1 MAADYDINGVN
12 AGIDAGQLFNNLE
25 NTFIANRKEI
35 FAGAMK
41 AEDWRGE
48 VLNRFRAYNEAN
60 SVAALNALSEARR
73 LTEEQ
78 IGISFNSGVEL
89 AQRHLQA
96 VKKPKENEAK
106 EFLQT
111 VLNGAVSGAMAGL
124 ISTSVYALQQAQNQ
138 YLNIAYTVNPGA
150 EDMGRE
156 IDRAQAVWL
165 KRGIPGAKTAA
176 GDKEMSAQAE
186 FILRD
191 NSHSALV
198 QAEGRTAALAGVAL
212 VLISSHPSSCPLCL
226 PWQNKVVIDDVNND
240 GKPDGK
246 HELLSNAVSEGF
258 WHYNCRHEVIPY
270 IEGVTNPEYYKRNT
284 ATPRETA
291 MRYAVEQEQRYNER
305 NIREWKRV
313 EAGAVDETLRRNAGA
328 RVEEWQARQRN
339 LAKVAKAEGIPYY
352 RQYAREQPGGE
363 TKPTLK
369 LNEGTYSGLTTTKSD
384 GTINPTIETRSHT
397 KGKPT
402 AIIGGQDLN
411 KKQRKIDKQL
421 KRYDSKAT
429 FRKRDVSMKDLS
441 ALTAMNSVE
450 YSMFTKGGERL
461 IIRGNDW
468 KVGIT
473 IETAREMAKEGW
485 TWSGHTHLGT
495 DLAYLTPS
503 KGDLNILEAFGQDK
517 SVIYNQAGEHQVI
530 KRRKE

>member
-41 AEDWRGE
+41 TEDWRGE

-363 TKPTLK
+363 TKPTL
-369 LNEGTYSGLTTTKSD
+369 TPMSKSLAN
-384 GTINPTIETRSHT
+384 IEPTEYNIKQEERRIDLIRQYRETVKEEKVTEIGFSNYEKVMREA
-397 KGKPT
+397 KEK
-402 AIIGGQDLN
+402 IIGVKIMGGN
-411 KKQRKIDKQL
+411 KVESIAKHLVDRIIGSEKEKRLGVSIEKVISVL
-421 KRYDSKAT
+421 KNGEIVKREKTSIRLYYDGAE
-429 FRKRDVSMKDLS
+429 VSYNP
-441 ALTAMNSVE
+441 LT
-450 YSMFTKGGERL
+450 L
-461 IIRGNDW
+461 
-468 KVGIT
+468 KVIQCNPKT
-473 IETAREMAKEGW
+473 
-485 TWSGHTHLGT
+485 
-495 DLAYLTPS
+495 
-503 KGDLNILEAFGQDK
+503 
-517 SVIYNQAGEHQVI
+517 
-530 KRRKE
+530 

>member
-41 AEDWRGE
+41 TEDWRGE

-246 HELLSNAVSEGF
+246 HELLSTAVSEGF

-270 IEGVTNPEYYKRNT
+270 IEGETNPNYYKRNT
-284 ATPRETA
+284 ASPKETA

-313 EAGAVDETLRRNAGA
+313 EAGAMDETLRRNARM
-328 RVEEWQARQRN
+328 RVEEWQAKQRA
-339 LAKVAKAEGIPYY
+339 LAKVAKEEGIPYY
-352 RQYAREQPGGE
+352 RQYAREQIGGE
-363 TKPTLK
+363 SKP
-369 LNEGTYSGLTTTKSD
+369 SLTPMSKSLAN
-384 GTINPTIETRSHT
+384 IEPTEYNIKKEERRIDLIRQYKETVDKGEVTDVGFSNYEKVMQEAKEKIIGVRLANGEKVESIAKHLVDRIIGSEKEERLGVSIDKVIETLE
-397 KGKPT
+397 KGKFND
-402 AIIGGQDLN
+402 I
-411 KKQRKIDKQL
+411 KIDK
-421 KRYDSKAT
+421 
-429 FRKRDVSMKDLS
+429 FGRKSIK
-441 ALTAMNSVE
+441 
-450 YSMFTKGGERL
+450 F
-461 IIRGNDW
+461 
-468 KVGIT
+468 
-473 IETAREMAKEGW
+473 
-485 TWSGHTHLGT
+485 
-495 DLAYLTPS
+495 
-503 KGDLNILEAFGQDK
+503 
-517 SVIYNQAGEHQVI
+517 IYNNIEVTFNPDTKIIIQANP
-530 KRRKE
+530 RSRK

>member
-41 AEDWRGE
+41 TEDWRGE

-78 IGISFNSGVEL
+78 ISISFNSGVEL

-111 VLNGAVSGAMAGL
+111 VLNGAVAGTMAGL
-124 ISTSVYALQQAQNQ
+124 ISTSVYALQQAQSQ
-138 YLNIAYTVNPGA
+138 YLNIAYRVNPNA
-150 EDMGRE
+150 EVLGRE

-246 HELLSNAVSEGF
+246 HELLSTAVSEGF

-270 IEGVTNPEYYKRNT
+270 IEGETNPDYYKRNT

-313 EAGAVDETLRRNAGA
+313 EAGAMDETLRRNARM
-328 RVEEWQARQRN
+328 RVEEWQAKQRA
-339 LAKVAKAEGIPYY
+339 LAKVAKEEGIPYY
-352 RQYAREQPGGE
+352 RQYAREQIGGE
-363 TKPTLK
+363 TKPVFK
-369 LNEGTYSGLTTTKSD
+369 LDKEKYTSLTERANSAKISISGATDLESQIKEDNIAEKLYDGIRNNKSD
-384 GTINPTIETRSHT
+384 V
-397 KGKPT
+397 
-402 AIIGGQDLN
+402 
-411 KKQRKIDKQL
+411 KKISENLGIDEKE
-421 KRYDSKAT
+421 
-429 FRKRDVSMKDLS
+429 V
-441 ALTAMNSVE
+441 
-450 YSMFTKGGERL
+450 
-461 IIRGNDW
+461 
-468 KVGIT
+468 
-473 IETAREMAKEGW
+473 ARIKN
-485 TWSGHTHLGT
+485 
-495 DLAYLTPS
+495 YLFV
-503 KGDLNILEAFGQDK
+503 D
-517 SVIYNQAGEHQVI
+517 EHQIGDEIRRFDGNYEQAVSWRRLESGKNI
-530 KRRKE
+530 KDYDLLLIQHEIYETELIRQGISRENAHRMASAKFNFNEAVCNRGDKKW